1 MRAPASSSRV
11 YARAD
16 YRTIETAVRAVET
29 IGLIADYFSA
39 GRCEALARN
48 NGKLVTLPTH
58 NMTEGQDEGRR
69 GPRIILRLG
78 SEGNV

>member
-48 NGKLVTLPTH
+48 NGKLITLPTQ
-58 NMTEGQDEGRR
+58 NMNRGQDDGHRGHRVLSQSRR
-69 GPRIILRLG
+69 
-78 SEGNV
+78 